1 MLFINKKKYLKLI
14 ILIVISL
21 IDFQVWPIV
30 EGEK

>member
-14 ILIVISL
+14 FFIVISL